1 MGKIIRNNYRKWIEM
16 VMLPILLVAGFFAVY
31 SWIGYERGLQWH
43 SLRKGLE
50 AIVILWAVSVMT
62 QCSLK
67 EKLWRP
73 AYMVLFMYA
82 LVYPTIISIGRKGW
96 ITDFDFAAPYFL
108 IAVSAASLITVFLY
122 IGQASRKLGYLFNFL
137 ATFLAALLFLNTL
150 IYIGYFCVYHTPFV
164 AADMLAIIQTNAS
177 EARQF
182 IEGQIGLLPLLLG
195 AILTVSF
202 AGMFAY
208 LIKLSTHT
216 KAKKSNAV
224 NDNQKRKLLCAV
236 IVLVCG
242 YLIYYWGGKSYP
254 YNEYRMAK
262 SYVSVVQRAQK
273 EHGEAVKK
281 LELLHGTNQTL
292 PKQLPGTVIFIIGE
306 SENRDH
312 MSAFNPSYPAE
323 TTPWL
328 SRESQNRN
336 FVLLANGYANYPQT
350 TPSLEMALTGVNQ
363 YNHQNLETA
372 FNIVDVAKA
381 AGYDTWW
388 LSNQSKM
395 GDGTTAAGLVASWT
409 DHHVWTNHPMGDDME
424 LLNLLK
430 NVPKEGNHFIII
442 HLGGSHLRY
451 AERVP
456 VDLEGIQIEGNSE
469 RTNDYDTTVL
479 YTDQVIKAIF
489 EYAQQNLSL
498 QALVYS
504 SDHGED
510 MVYSHGAGKF
520 TYDMVRIP
528 IFFYLSPDYM
538 QAYEKKVENLKRNQK
553 KVFTNDL
560 LYDTISGMISAENN
574 QYESKY
580 DLFST
585 SYELTAGTAL
595 TKHGQ
600 ERIDRDIH

>member
-1 MGKIIRNNYRKWIEM
+1 
-16 VMLPILLVAGFFAVY
+16 MLPILLVAGFFAVY

-122 IGQASRKLGYLFNFL
+122 LGQASRKLGYLFNFL
-137 ATFLAALLFLNTL
+137 ATFLATLLFLNTL

-195 AILTVSF
+195 VILTVSF

-242 YLIYYWGGKSYP
+242 YLICYWGGKSYP
-254 YNEYRMAK
+254 YNEYRMAQ

-328 SRESQNRN
+328 SQMAKDKH
-336 FVLLANGYANYPQT
+336 FTLLANGYSNYPQT
-350 TPSLEMALTGVNQ
+350 TPSLSMVLTSVNQ
-363 YNHQNLETA
+363 YNHKKLDDSY
-372 FNIVDVAKA
+372 NIVDIAKA

-395 GDGTTAAGLVASWT
+395 GDGTTAAGLIASWT
-409 DHHVWTNHPMGDDME
+409 DHHMWTDHPMGDDME
-424 LLNLLK
+424 VLKLLEQ
-430 NVPKEGNHFIII
+430 VPKEGNHFIII

-451 AERVP
+451 KERIP
-456 VDLEGIQIEGNSE
+456 QDFEGIHIAGNPD
-469 RTNDYDTTVL
+469 RTNEYDSTVL
-479 YTDQVIKAIF
+479 YTDKVLQAIF
-489 EYAQQNLSL
+489 DYAEKNLNL
-498 QALVYS
+498 QAAIYT

-510 MVYSHGAGKF
+510 MIYSHGAGKF
-520 TYDMVRIP
+520 TFSMVRIP
-528 IFFYLSPDYM
+528 VFFYLSDE
-538 QAYEKKVENLKRNQK
+538 YEKKYPLIVKNLKAHESSI
-553 KVFTNDL
+553 FTNDL
-560 LYDTISGMISAENN
+560 LFDSTSGIIQAESGQYGDQYDISGTDYALSR
-574 QYESKY
+574 K
-580 DLFST
+580 
-585 SYELTAGTAL
+585 TAL
-595 TKHGQ
+595 TKHGKIKI
-600 ERIDRDIH
+600 EDE

>member
-1 MGKIIRNNYRKWIEM
+1 MR
-16 VMLPILLVAGFFAVY
+16 LSY
-31 SWIGYERGLQWH
+31 SFCG
-43 SLRKGLE
+43 
-50 AIVILWAVSVMT
+50 
-62 QCSLK
+62 
-67 EKLWRP
+67 
-73 AYMVLFMYA
+73 
-82 LVYPTIISIGRKGW
+82 
-96 ITDFDFAAPYFL
+96 
-108 IAVSAASLITVFLY
+108 
-122 IGQASRKLGYLFNFL
+122 SRY
-137 ATFLAALLFLNTL
+137 
-150 IYIGYFCVYHTPFV
+150 
-164 AADMLAIIQTNAS
+164 AIIQTNAS

-195 AILTVSF
+195 VILTVSF

-242 YLIYYWGGKSYP
+242 YLICYWGGKSYP

-336 FVLLANGYANYPQT
+336 FILLANGYANYPQT

-456 VDLEGIQIEGNSE
+456 ADFEGIQIEGNPE
-469 RTNDYDTTVL
+469 RTNEYDSTVL
-479 YTDQVIKAIF
+479 YTDQVMKEIF
-489 EYAQQNLSL
+489 EYAQQNLNL

-538 QAYEKKVENLKRNQK
+538 QAYEKKVENLKRNKK

-560 LYDTISGMISAENN
+560 LYDTISGMIAAENN

>member
-1 MGKIIRNNYRKWIEM
+1 MGKIIGNNRRKWIEI
-16 VMLPILLVAGFFAVY
+16 VILPVLLVAVFFAIY
-31 SWIGYERGLQWH
+31 SWIGYERELQWH

-50 AIVILWAVSVMT
+50 AIAILVAVSVLT

-67 EKLWRP
+67 EKLWHP
-73 AYMVLFMYA
+73 SYLVLFMYA
-82 LVYPTIISIGRKGW
+82 LIYPIIISIGRKGW

-122 IGQASRKLGYLFNFL
+122 TGQASWKLGYVFDPL
-137 ATFLAALLFLNTL
+137 ATFFATLLFLNTV
-150 IYIGYFCVYHTPFV
+150 IYVGYFCVYSTPFV
-164 AADMLAIIQTNAS
+164 AADMLAVIQTNAG

-182 IEGQIGLLPLLLG
+182 IEGQIGLLPVLG
-195 AILTVSF
+195 GVILTISF
-202 AGMFAY
+202 AGMFTY
-208 LIKLSTHT
+208 LVKLSTHT

-224 NDNQKRKLLCAV
+224 NSNWKKKLLGSI
-236 IVLVCG
+236 IVLLCG
-242 YLIYYWGGKSYP
+242 YLICYWGGKSYP

-262 SYVSVVQRAQK
+262 NYIKVVQRAQK

-281 LELLHGTNQTL
+281 LQLIHGADQAL
-292 PKQLPGTVIFIIGE
+292 PEHLPGTVIFIIGE

-312 MSAFNPSYPAE
+312 MSAFNPSYPTE

-328 SRESQNRN
+328 SRESKSKN
-336 FVLLANGYANYPQT
+336 FTLLANGYANYPQT

-363 YNHQNLETA
+363 YNHQNLEMS

-409 DHHVWTNHPMGDDME
+409 DHHIWTDHPMGDDME
-424 LLNLLK
+424 LVNLLK
-430 NVPKEGNHFIII
+430 NVPKEGSHFIII
-442 HLGGSHLRY
+442 HMGGSHLRY

-456 VDLEGIQIEGNSE
+456 ADFEGIQIEGNPE
-469 RTNDYDTTVL
+469 RTNEYDSTVL
-479 YTDQVIKAIF
+479 YTDQVMKEIF
-489 EYAQQNLSL
+489 EYAQQNLNL

-528 IFFYLSPDYM
+528 VFFYLSPDYIKM
-538 QAYEKKVENLKRNQK
+538 YAEKADNLQRNK
-553 KVFTNDL
+553 NEIFTNDL
-560 LYDTISGMISAENN
+560 LYDTISGMIAAENN
-574 QYESKY
+574 QYERKY
-580 DLFST
+580 DLFNA
-585 SYELTAGTAL
+585 SYDLPMQMAL

-600 ERIDRDIH
+600 ERIDKDNH